1 MKLLEDEAHFF
12 RAVSD
17 QLVLAKFRKVDAV
30 DDNVSG
36 SERVQPAKNVDQRGL
51 PGAGG
56 AHERNPFA
64 GIHVEAHSAKRA
76 ERAVLLD
83 QVFDDHLLRRRSRR
97 RCQERTH
104 ASPLKTDAGRML
116 ASRRSGNALRIA
128 TITVSATAIGYTINR
143 GRAAT
148 PKTALP
154 KPIERKI
161 PAAAPRMPPPSPS
174 RAASA
179 RKSRST
185 RRIDPP
191 IAFIN
196 PTSIFR
202 SIATLVIAAITQS
215 PVSSNTIATVAVSS
229 PLIRL

>member
-1 MKLLEDEAHFF
+1 M
-12 RAVSD
+12 
-17 QLVLAKFRKVDAV
+17 
-30 DDNVSG
+30 SG
-36 SERVQPAKNVDQRGL
+36 SERVQPAKNIYERCF

-64 GIHVEAHSAKRA
+64 RVHVEVHSTKRA

-128 TITVSATAIGYTINR
+128 TITVNATATGYTINR

-148 PKTALP
+148 PNTALP

-161 PAAAPRMPPPSPS
+161 PAAAPIMPPASPS
-174 RAASA
+174 SAASA

-185 RRIDPP
+185 RRIEPP
-191 IAFIN
+191 IAFIK
-196 PTSIFR
+196 PTSILR
-202 SIATLVIAAITQS
+202 SIATLVIAAITHS
-215 PVSSNTIATVAVSS
+215 PVSNSTIATVAVRI
-229 PLIRL
+229 PLIRM

>member
-1 MKLLEDEAHFF
+1 MS
-12 RAVSD
+12 R
-17 QLVLAKFRKVDAV
+17 
-30 DDNVSG
+30 
-36 SERVQPAKNVDQRGL
+36 SERIQAAQNVDQRGF

-64 GIHVEAHSAKRA
+64 DVHIEAHSVKRA
-76 ERAVLLD
+76 QRAVLLD
-83 QVFDDHLLRRRSRR
+83 QVFDDHLFRRGSRR
-97 RCQERTH
+97 RCNEGTH

-116 ASRRSGNALRIA
+116 ASRCSGNALRIA
-128 TITVSATAIGYTINR
+128 TITVSATAMGYTINR
-143 GRAAT
+143 GRAVT
-148 PKTALP
+148 PNTALP

-161 PAAAPRMPPPSPS
+161 PAAPPMMPPASPS
-174 RAASA
+174 NAASA

-185 RRIDPP
+185 RRIEPP

-202 SIATLVIAAITQS
+202 SIARLVIAAITHS
-215 PVSSNTIATVAVSS
+215 PVRNNTIATAAVSN